1 MTSCRAIDAGYKKHR
16 EAGTKLRGSYF
27 DVDSASELE
36 SGCASHQIREPPAF
50 PLLSS
55 SPSSTRSLSRPC
67 THRRE
72 RDTSSV
78 ISAVLIAGSSL
89 SRMIPSNVSS
99 LTVSGRPRVPIQGI
113 HPRTGINQS
122 GSSHARRQIQTIT
135 GLGYNYGNRP
145 PRALLRAPARRSARG
160 RLSTTRRGKAVRP
173 NALPSLEFTGSI
185 ATEQTNLTNY
195 GFVPASRLR
204 HDDRD
209 VDDAAARETEEGQ
222 R

>member
-1 MTSCRAIDAGYKKHR
+1 MTLCRAIDAGYKKPR
-16 EAGTKLRGSYF
+16 EAKTKLRSSYF
-27 DVDSASELE
+27 DVDSVSGVE

-55 SPSSTRSLSRPC
+55 SPSSARSLSRPC

-145 PRALLRAPARRSARG
+145 PWALLRAPARSSARG
-160 RLSTTRRGKAVRP
+160 RLSTTHRGKAVRP

-185 ATEQTNLTNY
+185 ATEQTNLTSAKI
-195 GFVPASRLR
+195 GPISQRRL
-204 HDDRD
+204 DDGD
-209 VDDAAARETEEGQ
+209 VDGAAGEETEEGQ